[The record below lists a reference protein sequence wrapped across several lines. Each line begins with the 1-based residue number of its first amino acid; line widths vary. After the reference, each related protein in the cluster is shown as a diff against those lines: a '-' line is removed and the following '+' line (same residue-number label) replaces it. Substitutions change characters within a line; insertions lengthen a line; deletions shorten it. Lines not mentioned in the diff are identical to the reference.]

1 MLLHC
6 RAQFRIEISKLKIKS
21 DLLTLKNTHHKG
33 RYSLI
38 EYLNLFSYF
47 FEGNIRFLEEN
58 PISESSQSEN
68 I

>member
-1 MLLHC
+1 MIYIFF

-21 DLLTLKNTHHKG
+21 DLLTLKNTPHK
-33 RYSLI
+33 
-38 EYLNLFSYF
+38 
-47 FEGNIRFLEEN
+47 GNIRFLEEN